1 VALMSSLGALPQVH
15 AALRNGLA
23 LEAAHGMDEGWDAPI
38 LIWSSQ
44 GGFESRTPS
53 RAYHTIVL
61 RLGGSRAQSF
71 QDSERVWR
79 PQPAGASLA
88 ICPAETPI
96 GHAAQHAAR
105 FATIRLSVDL
115 TRELCRALFPAGEPL
130 RPFGARVAFC
140 SDDHL
145 CALAAELVLRA
156 LDERERPTRFEMN
169 ARTLLFV
176 QDLLKRFS
184 PLSPSR
190 AARSG
195 GLAPWQ
201 ARRAE
206 QLMLRDMAEGL
217 QLSGVAQAC
226 ELSIAHFSRSFH
238 KTFGAP
244 PYRWFQTR
252 RIERA
257 KSLLCETSHGLA
269 EVALDCGFGD
279 QSHFTKAFG
288 RIVGVSPGAWRRMH
302 RSAALQARPRASGT
316 SFSYDAASTTPP

>member
-1 VALMSSLGALPQVH
+1 MALMSSLAPLPRVH
-15 AALRNGLA
+15 ATARSGLA
-23 LEAAHGMDEGWDAPI
+23 LEAAYGMEEGWDAPI

-44 GGFESRTPS
+44 DEFEFRTPARS
-53 RAYHTIVL
+53 YHTIVV
-61 RLGGSRAQSF
+61 RLGGSRAQAF

-79 PQPAGASLA
+79 PQPAGASVA
-88 ICPAETPI
+88 ICPAEAPI
-96 GHAAQHAAR
+96 GHTAKQAAR
-105 FATIRLSVDL
+105 FATIRLPVDL

-145 CALAAELVLRA
+145 CGLAADLVERA
-156 LDERERPTRFEMN
+156 LDEREPPTRFEMN

-190 AARSG
+190 ATRSG

-206 QLMLRDMAEGL
+206 QLMLQDMAEGL
-217 QLSGVAQAC
+217 QLAGVAQAC

-257 KSLLCETSHGLA
+257 KSLLRETSHGLA

-302 RSAALQARPRASGT
+302 RGGAAPALLR
-316 SFSYDAASTTPP
+316 D